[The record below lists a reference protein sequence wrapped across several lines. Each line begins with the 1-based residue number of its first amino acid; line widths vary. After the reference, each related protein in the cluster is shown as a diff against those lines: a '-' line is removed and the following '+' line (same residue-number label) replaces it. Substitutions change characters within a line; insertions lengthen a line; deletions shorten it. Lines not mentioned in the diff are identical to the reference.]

1 MIDFLNHN
9 GPVWHFCDFLGQRVV
24 DRQGHAL
31 GRVVDLVADLREH
44 DPPITA
50 LILSGP
56 HKSRQQLSWTW
67 VEEVLPDSI
76 KVRAGATD
84 ALSVRMVY

>member
-1 MIDFLNHN
+1 
-9 GPVWHFCDFLGQRVV
+9 V
-24 DRQGHAL
+24 DRQGYTL
-31 GRVVDLVADLREH
+31 GQVVDLLADLREH

-50 LILSGP
+50 LVLSGP

-76 KVRAGATD
+76 KVRAGAKD
-84 ALSVRMVY
+84 APLVRRVY